1 MTDPRGITP
10 LTAFVDS
17 LGSASHTEFAARAE
31 SRVAHEDA
39 FDAMRDHILGLYD
52 GVSATHSFADEQG
65 AVFDCIPVEQQPALR
80 GSDESITEPPDLP
93 PLPSGDRDDDER
105 TARLADL
112 VLGPERTDLFG
123 NTMNCP
129 EGSIPMRRVTLEDMT
144 RFATVRDFM
153 RKSPLGS
160 GRPPREDEPPTVPV
174 THRWA
179 HAYQNV
185 ANGGGQA
192 SLASGPLRSGPIRS
206 SHFPSIGTS
215 AGAVRTCR
223 RPSAAG
229 RSTRPSMATP
239 VLTCLP
245 TGQPTTT
252 PRPAATTCRAPLVQI
267 GTTFAPGM
275 ALGPVSV
282 SGGAQYEIELAY
294 WLADGRWYLYFN
306 GTQGSNV
313 IGYYPSAVPRW
324 RAGQAGVRDRLR
336 RRDHGDHQLP
346 AHGQQRLREPGL
358 ERAAY
363 HRAVGYWPPP
373 GEAIINPNLT
383 ASQPWPGCYT
393 AQLQLYAA
401 PWSET
406 LWFGGPGGS
415 AEAGWRT
422 GGRAN
427 LTRCCTPVA
436 RSARSLSRWR
446 RRAS

>member
-160 GRPPREDEPPTVPV
+160 GRPPREDEPATVPV

-185 ANGGGQA
+185 ANGGGHSFLGLWSPPIGANQVFSLSQHWYVGGSGANLQTAECGWQVYPALYGDSRPHLFTYWTADDYA
-192 SLASGPLRSGPIRS
+192 STGCYNLSC
-206 SHFPSIGTS
+206 S
-215 AGAVRTCR
+215 AF
-223 RPSAAG
+223 
-229 RSTRPSMATP
+229 
-239 VLTCLP
+239 
-245 TGQPTTT
+245 
-252 PRPAATTCRAPLVQI
+252 VQI

-294 WLADGRWYLYFN
+294 WLANGRWYLYFN

-313 IGYYPSAVPRW
+313 IGYYPVSLYRGGAL
-324 RAGQAGVRDRLR
+324 ATQASEIDYG
-336 RRDHGDHQLP
+336 GETTGTTSFPPMGSGAFANQ
-346 AHGQQRLREPGL
+346 GWQ
-358 ERAAY
+358 RAAY

-373 GEAIINPNLT
+373 GGAMINANLT
-383 ASQPWPGCYT
+383 ASQAWPGCYT

-406 LWFGGPGGS
+406 LWFGGPGG
-415 AEAGWRT
+415 T
-422 GGRAN
+422 
-427 LTRCCTPVA
+427 C
-436 RSARSLSRWR
+436 
-446 RRAS
+446 

>member
-1 MTDPRGITP
+1 MTVPRGITP

-17 LGSASHTEFAARAE
+17 LGSARHAEFAARAD

-39 FDAMRDHILGLYD
+39 FDAMRDHILGLYE

-65 AVFDCIPVEQQPALR
+65 AVFDCIPIEQQPALR
-80 GSDESITEPPDLP
+80 GSGESITDPPDLP
-93 PLPSGDRDDDER
+93 PLSSGDRDDGER

-153 RKSPLGS
+153 RKSPHGS
-160 GRPPREDEPPTVPV
+160 GRPPREDEPATVPV

-185 ANGGGQA
+185 ANGGGHSFLGLWSPPIGANQVF
-192 SLASGPLRSGPIRS
+192 SLSQHWYVGGSGANLQTAECGWQVYPALYGDSRPHLFTYWTADDYS
-206 SHFPSIGTS
+206 STGCYNLSCS
-215 AGAVRTCR
+215 AF
-223 RPSAAG
+223 
-229 RSTRPSMATP
+229 
-239 VLTCLP
+239 
-245 TGQPTTT
+245 
-252 PRPAATTCRAPLVQI
+252 VQI

-294 WLADGRWYLYFN
+294 WLANGRWYLYFN

-313 IGYYPSAVPRW
+313 IGYYPVRLYNGGAL
-324 RAGQAGVRDRLR
+324 ATQASEIDYG
-336 RRDHGDHQLP
+336 GETTGTTSFPPMGSGAFANQ
-346 AHGQQRLREPGL
+346 GWQ
-358 ERAAY
+358 RAAY

-373 GEAIINPNLT
+373 GGAMINANLT
-383 ASQPWPGCYT
+383 AAQAWPGCYT
-393 AQLQLYAA
+393 AQLQLYA
-401 PWSET
+401 PSWSET
-406 LWFGGPGGS
+406 LWFGGPGG
-415 AEAGWRT
+415 T
-422 GGRAN
+422 
-427 LTRCCTPVA
+427 C
-436 RSARSLSRWR
+436 
-446 RRAS
+446 